1 MADEKVDIKVPGVG
15 SLRLVRRGD
24 HSALYRGVQENFN
37 REVAV
42 KAFTVKAL
50 DRAAQA
56 RFEQECAAMG
66 VISVHPH
73 TLTVFDSGVAKRR
86 PYIVTEWLSR
96 GNEHD
101 RLVRSGPFE
110 WREAADIGVK
120 VAGALESA
128 HRAGVLHQNLKPH
141 NVFVSPLGEPLL
153 GDFEVSP
160 AGSFVTRSGDPRD
173 TQMHA
178 APELFTGGQ
187 QSVASDIYSLGSII
201 FTLIAGH
208 PPFEVDEEEPLV
220 RVIARAASDP
230 VPDLRPTGVPPGVC
244 GVLEWAMAKAPGERP
259 PTVRE
264 LGRFLQAAQQAAGQ
278 PPTRLALLPE
288 TDADRALPL
297 PALPAA
303 LLTRGGAAPAAS
315 PVPPPPAA
323 APPGPPPVPAA
334 PTAAVPPPV
343 PAAPPAPAAPA
354 ASTAPSAPAAPVP
367 GAPPPPPAAAPPVP
381 APAAPAPPPAAPAP
395 PAPVP
400 GAPPPPPATPDV
412 PVPPPAAE
420 PVAAPPAAEPVA
432 APPAPEPVVATPA
445 PEPVAPAAAASTP
458 VEIDSSLPLATQ
470 TRQLLRAA
478 LAAYA
483 DRPGGERLRQA
494 EARLDDPLRVAIAGK
509 VKAGK
514 STLLNALVG
523 DELAPTD
530 AGECT
535 KIVAWYTNGNT
546 YRATLFPSGA
556 EPRQTP
562 FSREHGAIEVDLQG
576 LDPADIDRIVVEWPS
591 ASLAAMTLI
600 DTPGLAS
607 VSEEIS
613 KRTEDFLA
621 LENDRDTPADAV
633 LYLMRHFHRSD
644 ARFLEAFHAE
654 ELAHPSPVNAIAIL
668 SRADELGSGRPDA
681 LESAQRVATRYRGD
695 ARIRR
700 LCQTVLPVAGLLAQ
714 SGATLREAEY
724 QALTAVAE
732 LPPERLGLLLAS
744 ADRFVADD
752 PEVPLTQVERA
763 DLVRRLGLFGVG
775 LAVQLIAAGEAPD
788 SDTLS
793 TALVERS
800 GVEDLRRV
808 LMTQFAARRELLK
821 ARAALLVLQAVLRD
835 DPIDASPD
843 LAFALERVQA
853 GAHEFT
859 ELRLFNAF
867 RSGAITFRPE
877 EEDEVDRLL
886 GALGTSPAARLG
898 LAEDASTDALRT
910 ALFETIAR
918 WRQRAESPM
927 TSRDVAE
934 AAAVLVRSCE
944 GMLATMTAVPA

>member
-101 RLVRSGPFE
+101 RLVRSGPFD

-303 LLTRGGAAPAAS
+303 LLTRGGAP
-315 PVPPPPAA
+315 A
-323 APPGPPPVPAA
+323 APPGPPVSAAPAPAPPPAA
-334 PTAAVPPPV
+334 PAPPT
-343 PAAPPAPAAPA
+343 PAAPPPP
-354 ASTAPSAPAAPVP
+354 APVP

-395 PAPVP
+395 PPAVPAPPPAAPAPPPAAPAPVP

-412 PVPPPAAE
+412 PVPPPA
-420 PVAAPPAAEPVA
+420 PEPVA
-432 APPAPEPVVATPA
+432 APPAPEPVAAPPA

-576 LDPADIDRIVVEWPS
+576 LDPGDIDRIVVEWPS

-724 QALTAVAE
+724 QALAAIAA

-835 DPIDASPD
+835 DPIAASPD

>member
-1 MADEKVDIKVPGVG
+1 MNAARPNVADDVLAIATR
-15 SLRLVRRGD
+15 LRG
-24 HSALYRGVQENFN
+24 
-37 REVAV
+37 
-42 KAFTVKAL
+42 T
-50 DRAAQA
+50 
-56 RFEQECAAMG
+56 
-66 VISVHPH
+66 I
-73 TLTVFDSGVAKRR
+73 
-86 PYIVTEWLSR
+86 
-96 GNEHD
+96 EH
-101 RLVRSGPFE
+101 
-110 WREAADIGVK
+110 
-120 VAGALESA
+120 
-128 HRAGVLHQNLKPH
+128 
-141 NVFVSPLGEPLL
+141 
-153 GDFEVSP
+153 
-160 AGSFVTRSGDPRD
+160 
-173 TQMHA
+173 
-178 APELFTGGQ
+178 PELRDEV
-187 QSVASDIYSLGSII
+187 QSV
-201 FTLIAGH
+201 
-208 PPFEVDEEEPLV
+208 V
-220 RVIARAASDP
+220 
-230 VPDLRPTGVPPGVC
+230 
-244 GVLEWAMAKAPGERP
+244 
-259 PTVRE
+259 
-264 LGRFLQAAQQAAGQ
+264 
-278 PPTRLALLPE
+278 
-288 TDADRALPL
+288 
-297 PALPAA
+297 
-303 LLTRGGAAPAAS
+303 
-315 PVPPPPAA
+315 
-323 APPGPPPVPAA
+323 
-334 PTAAVPPPV
+334 
-343 PAAPPAPAAPA
+343 
-354 ASTAPSAPAAPVP
+354 
-367 GAPPPPPAAAPPVP
+367 
-381 APAAPAPPPAAPAP
+381 
-395 PAPVP
+395 
-400 GAPPPPPATPDV
+400 
-412 PVPPPAAE
+412 
-420 PVAAPPAAEPVA
+420 
-432 APPAPEPVVATPA
+432 
-445 PEPVAPAAAASTP
+445 
-458 VEIDSSLPLATQ
+458 
-470 TRQLLRAA
+470 
-478 LAAYA
+478 
-483 DRPGGERLRQA
+483 ERLQG
-494 EARLDDPLRVAIAGK
+494 PLRVAIAGR

-546 YRATLFPSGA
+546 YRATLYPSGD

-562 FSREHGAIEVDLQG
+562 FSREQGAIEVDLQG
-576 LDPADIDRIVVEWPS
+576 LEPEAIDRLVIEWPS
-591 ASLAAMTLI
+591 ASLAEMTLI

-681 LESAQRVATRYRGD
+681 LDSARRVAARYRGD

-724 QALTAVAE
+724 QALGAIAA

-744 ADRFVADD
+744 ADRFMADD
-752 PEVPLTQVERA
+752 AELPLTQAQRA

-775 LAVQLIAAGEAPD
+775 LAVQLINAGEAPD

-800 GVEDLRRV
+800 GVEELRRV

-835 DPIDASPD
+835 DPIAASPD

-867 RSGAITFRPE
+867 RSGAVTFRPE

-886 GALGTSPAARLG
+886 GAHGTSPATRLG
-898 LAEDASTDALRT
+898 LDEDAGTEAIRT

-927 TSRDVAE
+927 TSRDVGE

-944 GMLATMTAVPA
+944 GMLSTITAAPV

>member
-1 MADEKVDIKVPGVG
+1 M
-15 SLRLVRRGD
+15 
-24 HSALYRGVQENFN
+24 
-37 REVAV
+37 
-42 KAFTVKAL
+42 
-50 DRAAQA
+50 
-56 RFEQECAAMG
+56 
-66 VISVHPH
+66 
-73 TLTVFDSGVAKRR
+73 
-86 PYIVTEWLSR
+86 
-96 GNEHD
+96 
-101 RLVRSGPFE
+101 
-110 WREAADIGVK
+110 
-120 VAGALESA
+120 
-128 HRAGVLHQNLKPH
+128 
-141 NVFVSPLGEPLL
+141 
-153 GDFEVSP
+153 
-160 AGSFVTRSGDPRD
+160 
-173 TQMHA
+173 
-178 APELFTGGQ
+178 
-187 QSVASDIYSLGSII
+187 
-201 FTLIAGH
+201 
-208 PPFEVDEEEPLV
+208 
-220 RVIARAASDP
+220 
-230 VPDLRPTGVPPGVC
+230 
-244 GVLEWAMAKAPGERP
+244 
-259 PTVRE
+259 
-264 LGRFLQAAQQAAGQ
+264 
-278 PPTRLALLPE
+278 
-288 TDADRALPL
+288 
-297 PALPAA
+297 PAA
-303 LLTRGGAAPAAS
+303 
-315 PVPPPPAA
+315 PPPPAA
-323 APPGPPPVPAA
+323 PQ
-334 PTAAVPPPV
+334 
-343 PAAPPAPAAPA
+343 
-354 ASTAPSAPAAPVP
+354 
-367 GAPPPPPAAAPPVP
+367 
-381 APAAPAPPPAAPAP
+381 AP
-395 PAPVP
+395 PAPV
-400 GAPPPPPATPDV
+400 APPTPQ
-412 PVPPPAAE
+412 
-420 PVAAPPAAEPVA
+420 
-432 APPAPEPVVATPA
+432 APPAPVAPPTPAPSEPQPVAAATVPAEQTTPTPTPTPTPVEPVVP
-445 PEPVAPAAAASTP
+445 AASTP
-458 VEIDSSLPLATQ
+458 IEIDASLPLATQ

-514 STLLNALVG
+514 STLLNALIG

-546 YRATLFPSGA
+546 YRATLFPSGG

-576 LDPADIDRIVVEWPS
+576 IDPGDIDRIVVEWPS

-681 LESAQRVATRYRGD
+681 LDSAHRVAGRYRGD

-724 QALTAVAE
+724 QALTAIAA

-744 ADRFVADD
+744 ADRFMADD
-752 PEVPLTQVERA
+752 PELPLSQVERA

-775 LAVQLIAAGEAPD
+775 LAVQLINAGEAAD

-800 GVEDLRRV
+800 GVEELRRV

-835 DPIDASPD
+835 DPIAASPD

-886 GALGTSPAARLG
+886 GAHGTSPATRLG
-898 LAEDASTDALRT
+898 LDEGASTDALRT

-944 GMLATMTAVPA
+944 GMLATITAVPA